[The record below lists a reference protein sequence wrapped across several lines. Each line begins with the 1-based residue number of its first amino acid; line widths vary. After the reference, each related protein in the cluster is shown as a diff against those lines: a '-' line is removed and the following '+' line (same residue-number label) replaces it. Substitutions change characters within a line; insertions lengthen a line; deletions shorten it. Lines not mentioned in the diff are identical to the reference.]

1 MDDSLLNVNMSDDNT
16 FGIDLTSDNL
26 QIDANS
32 LIQTDILDVSMQN
45 GDILEPQL
53 ESQDELEVNL
63 VEGIPVGMDDYE
75 VLKNLPKVNGVEL
88 KGDKSF
94 ENLGREKITN
104 SQIKQ
109 IIDEQYEL
117 IFGGGNNG

>member
-32 LIQTDILDVSMQN
+32 LIQTDTLNVTMQN

>member
-16 FGIDLTSDNL
+16 FSIDLTSDNL

-32 LIQTDILDVSMQN
+32 LIQTDTLNVTMQN
-45 GDILEPQL
+45 GDILEPQM
-53 ESQDELEVNL
+53 ESEDELEVNL